1 MDQGTQ
7 KVKKLALSLIVIGML
22 LSCKKKQAPPQ
33 PPQIAVIF
41 TAVQNLEVNPYNR
54 LVGRV
59 IAPSSVNLEA
69 RVEGVIVKQ
78 NFTAGQLVK
87 KDDLL
92 FQIEKDLYE
101 IKVKEL
107 EAQLAQANS
116 QMKLKTS
123 IFKRMEILNNKKA
136 VAQQEFD
143 TSVSNKDEAIAYVAL
158 TEAQLSEAK
167 LKLAW
172 TAINAPFDGRVGIT
186 KYTEG
191 NLVSP
196 STGSIL
202 SIIKSDEMEVEFE
215 LNEKL
220 FVEARLKEMADTK
233 AGKEKVQKLK
243 LVKTELIL
251 PNDSVYP
258 HTGTISF
265 WDNRIDPSTATVKMR
280 ALFPNPDH
288 LLIDG
293 MYARLRLSQ
302 TISQKALVVAQ
313 SAVLQDQAGHYVI
326 TVTED
331 QKAKITRITLDG
343 EHESMYI
350 ISEGLKEGDK
360 VITVGLQKVIPGN
373 PVKAVAAQADGNK

>member
-116 QMKLKTS
+116 
-123 IFKRMEILNNKKA
+123 R
-136 VAQQEFD
+136 
-143 TSVSNKDEAIAYVAL
+143 
-158 TEAQLSEAK
+158 
-167 LKLAW
+167 
-172 TAINAPFDGRVGIT
+172 
-186 KYTEG
+186 
-191 NLVSP
+191 
-196 STGSIL
+196 
-202 SIIKSDEMEVEFE
+202 
-215 LNEKL
+215 
-220 FVEARLKEMADTK
+220 
-233 AGKEKVQKLK
+233 
-243 LVKTELIL
+243 
-251 PNDSVYP
+251 
-258 HTGTISF
+258 
-265 WDNRIDPSTATVKMR
+265 
-280 ALFPNPDH
+280 
-288 LLIDG
+288 
-293 MYARLRLSQ
+293 
-302 TISQKALVVAQ
+302 
-313 SAVLQDQAGHYVI
+313 
-326 TVTED
+326 
-331 QKAKITRITLDG
+331 
-343 EHESMYI
+343 
-350 ISEGLKEGDK
+350 
-360 VITVGLQKVIPGN
+360 
-373 PVKAVAAQADGNK
+373 

>member
-1 MDQGTQ
+1 
-7 KVKKLALSLIVIGML
+7 
-22 LSCKKKQAPPQ
+22 
-33 PPQIAVIF
+33 
-41 TAVQNLEVNPYNR
+41 
-54 LVGRV
+54 
-59 IAPSSVNLEA
+59 
-69 RVEGVIVKQ
+69 
-78 NFTAGQLVK
+78 
-87 KDDLL
+87 
-92 FQIEKDLYE
+92 
-101 IKVKEL
+101 
-107 EAQLAQANS
+107 
-116 QMKLKTS
+116 
-123 IFKRMEILNNKKA
+123 MEILNNKKA

-172 TAINAPFDGRVGIT
+172 TAITAPFEGRVGIT